1 MKQKTKSKQSKIGK
15 KYEIELSEKIG
26 IRDSIKAK
34 QKRPGYKRPIK
45 EIFHGYK
52 PSEDK
57 EKYPLGVTEY
67 MSIDRIENKYDQ
79 VVKDNLTGEICHEEH
94 EPLSD
99 HRDKKETRSKAK
111 FKQTEIGKIPE
122 EWEVKKISEI
132 DTSKD
137 TVLTGPFGSL
147 LHARDYAEEGIP
159 LLLVKNIGD
168 GKIVDQD
175 MPKVKMEKALELKK
189 FWLKKGDIVF
199 TRVGAVGRTLYISED
214 KENWMFSGQT
224 LRIRIRNPKVNNR
237 FIEYYFR
244 TPIARYLSEN
254 TSLGTT
260 RPSINTNILAN
271 RLVPLPPLNEQNGIV
286 KILKSLDDKI
296 ELNQQMN
303 KTLEA
308 IAQAIFKH
316 WFIDFEFPNE
326 EGKPYKSS
334 GGEMVYNEELGK
346 EIPKGWKVG
355 KLGEYIELDKGLS
368 YKGKFLCEKEEGLPL
383 INLGNIAPKFGFIYE
398 ALKYYK
404 GEFKNRHLVKPGEI
418 VIANTDITQRREVLG
433 SPAIVP
439 SDLRSEKILFTH
451 HIYAVRNRSELP
463 NTFLYYLLQLNGYR
477 ERVKGF
483 ATGTTV
489 LALPRDAI
497 LDFKFTIPLKTILN
511 LFTST
516 ISLIQKRID
525 NNNLQKKSLS
535 QIRDALLPKLMSGE
549 IRVVVDK
556 MEGQT

>member
-15 KYEIELSEKIG
+15 KYEIELSEKISV
-26 IRDSIKAK
+26 RDSINVK
-34 QKRPGYKRPIK
+34 QKRPGYNRPIK
-45 EIFHGYK
+45 EIFHGHK

-57 EKYPLGVTEY
+57 EKYPLGVTEKR
-67 MSIDRIENKYDQ
+67 SIDRIKNTYDQ

-94 EPLSD
+94 EPLSA
-99 HRDKKETRSKAK
+99 HKGRREEKIKAK

-122 EWEVKKISEI
+122 DWEVKPLAVECDINMGQSPPSRTYNSKGNGLPFLQGVKTFGEKYPYFDTYCSRPIKIAKKRSVLFSVRAPVGEVNIANTEICIGRGLASLSMKNSNNEFLFYLLKNYKKRIEAYQTGTTYGAISKGLLMNIKFAFPSE
-132 DTSKD
+132 
-137 TVLTGPFGSL
+137 G
-147 LHARDYAEEGIP
+147 E
-159 LLLVKNIGD
+159 
-168 GKIVDQD
+168 Q
-175 MPKVKMEKALELKK
+175 KA
-189 FWLKKGDIVF
+189 
-199 TRVGAVGRTLYISED
+199 
-214 KENWMFSGQT
+214 
-224 LRIRIRNPKVNNR
+224 
-237 FIEYYFR
+237 
-244 TPIARYLSEN
+244 IARILS
-254 TSLGTT
+254 
-260 RPSINTNILAN
+260 
-271 RLVPLPPLNEQNGIV
+271 
-286 KILKSLDDKI
+286 SLDDKI

-316 WFIDFEFPNE
+316 WFVDFEFPNE

-346 EIPKGWKVG
+346 EIPKGWRVG

-535 QIRDALLPKLMSGE
+535 QIRDTLLPKLISGE
-549 IRVVVDK
+549 IRVPVKGELKQYERD
-556 MEGQT
+556 